1 MVYYLLFFVT
11 KYLIYMALSFS
22 FCTLIKRYERKI
34 SREVGGGRTSQIQN
48 LYRKGEGSAL
58 LTRALENFVAKLLR
72 GGSIGLNLWGLP
84 TYIPAVLKDF
94 TKGGLLTS
102 D

>member
-1 MVYYLLFFVT
+1 MVYCLLFFVT